1 MRLNEFA
8 ESARRFV
15 WNELADWYLEASKGR
30 LQGEGADRD
39 VARAVLVH
47 VFDQALRLL
56 HPIVP
61 FITEALWQ
69 RLPGRSPDEFLARA
83 AWPRQG
89 RADAERAAGFDLV
102 REAVAA
108 IRQVRSEYAI
118 APNKL
123 VEVAIRPATPRAEAL
138 LGAESQTVSRLARAT
153 LTVAGHQESGGA
165 APVLLTDGS
174 ELFVSLAGVVDLEK
188 ECARVRGELSALEK
202 QLAAL
207 EQRLGNEGFVSRA
220 PAHVVQAERQK
231 LGEWTAR
238 RAQLAS
244 RVQSLCG

>member
-1 MRLNEFA
+1 MATLTYRPLRAGERAPVLEVFAGLSERSRRL
-8 ESARRFV
+8 RF
-15 WNELADWYLEASKGR
+15 LGSKP
-30 LQGEGADRD
+30 
-39 VARAVLVH
+39 
-47 VFDQALRLL
+47 RLL
-56 HPIVP
+56 
-61 FITEALWQ
+61 E
-69 RLPGRSPDEFLARA
+69 RDLA
-83 AWPRQG
+83 Q
-89 RADAERAAGFDLV
+89 LV
-102 REAVAA
+102 DVGSSGREAVAA

-118 APNKL
+118 APNKS
-123 VEVAIRPATPRAEAL
+123 VEVAIRPATPRAQAL

-153 LTVAGHQESGGA
+153 LTLVGHQESSGA
-165 APVLLTDGS
+165 APVLLSDGS
-174 ELFVSLAGVVDLEK
+174 ELLVSLAGVVDLEK

-238 RAQLAS
+238 RTQLAS